1 MTTATARQDTKEE
14 CATLLYARFRLNGDG
29 ARRYL
34 FDPANGH
41 MVAVSCA
48 GAPGLDQPVRWA
60 LRDGELVIRTTSKL
74 QSKVPRE
81 LGDLLHGP
89 RTELVKLHTGDHVA
103 VKLLAA
109 PTRTVPNGYRQL
121 LGEDNKRERRGAVV
135 PIVNDEEIY
144 QWLET
149 RLSQAFVVDTL
160 SFRKR
165 LVRSRQLWHKW
176 FAVDV
181 NATAIVTSP
190 KEAAQLLVGRSKAY
204 GFGLPVISQL

>member
-149 RLSQAFVVDTL
+149 RLSKAFMIDSLT
-160 SFRKR
+160 FQKR

-204 GFGLPVISQL
+204 GFGLPVISHL

>member
-1 MTTATARQDTKEE
+1 MTTVTARQDTQKE
-14 CATLLYARFRLNGDG
+14 CANLLYARFRLSGDE

-34 FDPANGH
+34 SDPVVGH

-48 GAPGLDQPVRWA
+48 GAPGLDEPVRWA
-60 LRDGELVIRTTSKL
+60 LRDGDLLIRTTSKL
-74 QSKVPRE
+74 QSKVPNE
-81 LGDLLHGP
+81 LVKLLHGP
-89 RTELVKLHTGDHVA
+89 RTELVKLHAGDRVA

-121 LGEDNKRERRGAVV
+121 LSEDNKRERRGAVV

-144 QWLET
+144 QWLEA
-149 RLSQAFVVDTL
+149 RLSKAFMLDSL
-160 SFRKR
+160 SFQKR
-165 LVRSRQLWHKW
+165 LIRSRQLWHKW
-176 FAVDV
+176 LAVDV

-190 KEAAQLLVGRSKAY
+190 ATAAQLLVGRGRAY